1 MFAFNAMRSSDSSTQ
16 PAVDRVA
23 VQLHDGL
30 ESAIVLNC
38 RRLGRSANPP
48 GFSFSD
54 WLRDRP
60 VAERR
65 LVSA

>member
-1 MFAFNAMRSSDSSTQ
+1 MLAFDATGSSDSSTQ

-23 VQLHDGL
+23 VQLPDGL
-30 ESAIVLNC
+30 EPAFIRSC
-38 RRLGRSANPP
+38 RRLGRTANPP
-48 GFSFSD
+48 RFTFAGYVTGV
-54 WLRDRP
+54 